1 MNQPKVLVTR
11 KIPQAGLRLIEENC
25 EVILWDKEIP
35 PDEAELITLVPGVS
49 GILSLLTDPISAHV
63 MDAAGSQLKVIS
75 NYAVG
80 FNNIDVAAANQRGIA
95 IGNTPDVLTDATA
108 DFAFTLLLS
117 AARRIIEA
125 HNTVRNGEWKTWGPT
140 TLLGKDL
147 VGATLGLIG
156 FGRIGQAMAKRALGF
171 EMRVLFYSPSAEEI
185 PGSRKV
191 DLDTLLAE
199 SDFIS
204 LHVPLTEKTRHMINA
219 AAFEKMKT
227 DAILINTARGD
238 IIDQEALYQ
247 ALNNKR
253 ILSAA
258 IDVTSPEP
266 LPMDSPLLEL
276 DNLLISPH
284 IGSATYYARD
294 KMAVIAANNLLAGL
308 RGEPLPFIV
317 NPQTTPPNQ

>member
-1 MNQPKVLVTR
+1 MNPPKVLVTR
-11 KIPQAGLRLIEENC
+11 RIPQAGLRLIEENC
-25 EVILWDKEIP
+25 EVILWDKDIP
-35 PDEAELITLVPGVS
+35 PDEAEIITLVPGVS
-49 GILSLLTDPISAHV
+49 GILSLLTDPITARV
-63 MDAAGSQLKVIS
+63 MDAVGPRLKVIS

-80 FNNIDVAAANQRGIA
+80 FNNIDLPAANKRGIA

-147 VGATLGLIG
+147 VGATLGIIG

-171 EMRVLFYSPSAEEI
+171 DMRVLFYSPTAEEI
-185 PGSRKV
+185 PGTRKV
-191 DLDTLLAE
+191 ELDTLLAE

-204 LHVPLTEKTRHMINA
+204 LHTPLTEQTRHMINA

-238 IIDQEALYQ
+238 IIDQDALYQ
-247 ALNNKR
+247 ALKNKR

-284 IGSATYYARD
+284 IGSATTIARD
-294 KMAVIAANNLLAGL
+294 KMAIMAANNLLAGL
-308 RGEPLPFIV
+308 RGEPLPFMV
-317 NPQTTPPNQ
+317 NPQIYPPNQ

>member
-1 MNQPKVLVTR
+1 MKQPKVLVTR
-11 KIPQAGLRLIEENC
+11 KIPQAGLSLVEAKC
-25 EVILWDKEIP
+25 EVILWDRELP
-35 PDEAELITLVPGVS
+35 PGESDLLKLVPGVD
-49 GILSLLTDPISAHV
+49 GILSLLTDPITAAV
-63 MDAAGSQLKVIS
+63 IDAAGPQLKVIS

-125 HNTVRNGEWKTWGPT
+125 HNTVRNGQWKTWGPT
-140 TLLGKDL
+140 SLLGKDL

-171 EMRVLFYSPSAEEI
+171 EMQVLFYGPTAEAL
-185 PGSRKV
+185 PGTRKV

-219 AAFEKMKT
+219 AAFEKMKP

-238 IIDQEALYQ
+238 VVDQQALYH
-247 ALNNKR
+247 ALKNKR

-317 NPQTTPPNQ
+317 NPQAYPPNQ